1 MRFHGW
7 MAGALAL
14 AAAGPIWA
22 QEPPPRGAGPAIDA
36 TIGNQVLQLRYLAP
50 SPITHQATS
59 DLDYG
64 VLLSENRE
72 FVGSAALLFNTNLDL
87 VPGLRLQVGP
97 QAYLALLNE
106 PKKTDLFA
114 LAFGASARYD
124 LIPRLG
130 LAVFGAGYYS
140 PGVLTFG
147 NAHNLYDFQAGG
159 EVRFTSRLY
168 GLAGYRW
175 FKFTLT
181 DEPDDRVANEVFAGF
196 RWVL

>member
-1 MRFHGW
+1 MRIRGP
-7 MAGALAL
+7 MLGVLAL
-14 AAAGPIWA
+14 AVAGPIWA
-22 QEPPPRGAGPAIDA
+22 QEPPPRGTGPAIDA
-36 TIGNQVLQLRYLAP
+36 TIGNQALQLRYLAP
-50 SPITHQATS
+50 SPLTRQATS

-64 VLLSENRE
+64 LLLTENRE
-72 FVGSAALLFNTNLDL
+72 FVGSAALMFNTNLDI

-97 QAYLALLNE
+97 QGYLALLDE
-106 PKKTDLFA
+106 PKKTDIFA
-114 LAFGASARYD
+114 LAFGANARYD

-130 LAVFGAGYYS
+130 LAVFGAAFYS

-147 NAHNLYDFQAGG
+147 NAHNIYDFQAGG
-159 EVRFTSRLY
+159 EMRFTSRLY

-196 RWVL
+196 RWAL